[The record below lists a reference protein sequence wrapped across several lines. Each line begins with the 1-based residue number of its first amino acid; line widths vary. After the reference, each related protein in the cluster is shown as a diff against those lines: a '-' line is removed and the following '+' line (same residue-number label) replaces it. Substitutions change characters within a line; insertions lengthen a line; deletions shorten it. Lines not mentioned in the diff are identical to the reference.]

1 MLRITFCTLQKK
13 KKLPVERK
21 KKLFLNVENEDLIVS
36 HVPQKNLKRE
46 VTIEKIP
53 KHSIIIFIA
62 RRT

>member
-1 MLRITFCTLQKK
+1 MDPNGENNLLYTSK

-46 VTIEKIP
+46 VTIQKIP
-53 KHSIIIFIA
+53 MLA
-62 RRT
+62 